1 MPHCCGNEAEIQILH
16 QRQGSVLKAVLAI
29 NAIMFIVEVVAGILA
44 RSTALLADSLDMFGD
59 ALVYGFSLYVI
70 ARGVKWRAAAALLKG
85 LIMAAFGLAVLSEAI
100 YKMLSPVVPSA
111 ETMGAIGLLAL
122 FANAICLAL
131 LWRHQGDDINMRS
144 TWLCSR
150 NDVIANLAVLL
161 AAGGV
166 WLMQSMWPDLLVG
179 LVIAA
184 LFLRSAF
191 HVTGESLKALK
202 GVSPGKMYKVK

>member
-1 MPHCCGNEAEIQILH
+1 
-16 QRQGSVLKAVLAI
+16 VLKAVLAI
-29 NAIMFIVEVVAGILA
+29 NTAMFVVEVVAGILA

-70 ARGVKWRAAAALLKG
+70 ARGMKWRATAALLKG
-85 LIMAAFGLAVLSEAI
+85 LIMAAFGLAVLSEAVH
-100 YKMLSPVVPSA
+100 KMLSPVVPTA

-122 FANAICLAL
+122 AANTVCLAL
-131 LWRHQGDDINMRS
+131 LWRHRQDDINMRS

-150 NDVIANLAVLL
+150 NDVIANLTVLL
-161 AAGGV
+161 AAAGV
-166 WLMQSMWPDLLVG
+166 WFMQSMWPDVLVG
-179 LVIAA
+179 TVIAA

-202 GVSPGKMYKVK
+202 GVRPVQGL